1 MSAFLKD
8 GEGKTRWE
16 IVFAKEF
23 LGPHCLLGQLGYV
36 RTKDADGEF
45 SGGGFAEDL
54 VPECPAPS
62 DLDEP
67 YEAESPIRTPD
78 VLFT

>member
-16 IVFAKEF
+16 IAFAKEF

-36 RTKDADGEF
+36 RTKDAGKF
-45 SGGGFAEDL
+45 KFNANAE
-54 VPECPAPS
+54 PA
-62 DLDEP
+62 
-67 YEAESPIRTPD
+67 IF
-78 VLFT
+78 VG